1 MKTEQIS
8 VQPGK
13 QTFAV
18 VLAKGDEVIARLLD
32 FARQRQLSAAYFTGI
47 GGWSDATL
55 AYFDRAGM
63 EYKHLPVPG
72 QVEVLSLLGNIT
84 LADGQPKVHA
94 HAVVGLP
101 DGSTRGGHVLEAHVW
116 PTLELFLVESGEP
129 LHRARDPE
137 TGLDLIHI

>member
-1 MKTEQIS
+1 
-8 VQPGK
+8 
-13 QTFAV
+13 
-18 VLAKGDEVIARLLD
+18 
-32 FARQRQLSAAYFTGI
+32 
-47 GGWSDATL
+47 
-55 AYFDRAGM
+55 
-63 EYKHLPVPG
+63 VPG

-116 PTLELFLVESGEP
+116 PTLEIFLVESGEP

-137 TGLDLIHI
+137 TGLDVIHL